1 MVAYGALRMTVN
13 VKNITLEVLKEINPL
28 NLVMKAF
35 YLKNGSMVLDGIIQV
50 KEKEHQFTYLM

>member
-1 MVAYGALRMTVN
+1 VN